1 MCVWPLLCFS
11 SLVCCSCLIFCP
23 LPQEKNVSQEPDA
36 VLKAKQERRK
46 RALAYDEAVRAR
58 AAAEHG
64 RQK

>member
-1 MCVWPLLCFS
+1 M
-11 SLVCCSCLIFCP
+11 CCSCLIFCP